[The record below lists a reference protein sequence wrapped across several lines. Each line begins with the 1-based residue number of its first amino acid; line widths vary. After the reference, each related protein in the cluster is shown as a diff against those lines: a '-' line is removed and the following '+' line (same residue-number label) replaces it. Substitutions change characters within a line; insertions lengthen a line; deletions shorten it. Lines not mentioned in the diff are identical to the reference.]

1 MYYLQTRYYNP
12 ENERFLNADIYVS
25 TGRGLLDSNMFAYCW
40 NNPVIRSD
48 EAGTDPFTQATADD
62 STPWD
67 DHETLGRLPGGGGGH
82 NPRGRPGSPRHSGKV
97 AEWKEILKSKG
108 ISTSQNEPYVQI
120 EGGLK
125 GGRYGDAG
133 ILNSNGKLRG
143 ILQVGKVNANGTPV
157 AREMAAI
164 YDFNR
169 MGYTVLFVPY
179 NVTNSVYMIFAP

>member
-1 MYYLQTRYYNP
+1 MQPVNP
-12 ENERFLNADIYVS
+12 DVRFHFIV
-25 TGRGLLDSNMFAYCW
+25 W
-40 NNPVIRSD
+40 
-48 EAGTDPFTQATADD
+48 E
-62 STPWD
+62 
-67 DHETLGRLPGGGGGH
+67 
-82 NPRGRPGSPRHSGKV
+82 
-97 AEWKEILKSKG
+97 EIKSKG
-108 ISTSQNEPYVQI
+108 ISTTQNEPYVQI

-157 AREMAAI
+157 AREMTAI
-164 YDFNR
+164 YDLNR